1 MLLALDT
8 GERFAFDLA
17 DGPAKLEWLHARPLP
32 AVDAWMYT
40 RSLDELGLS
49 AGAISEDSQGSLLPL
64 PNGAFRIDFGR
75 GETAWT
81 VGSTA
86 AGPLRSLKVPKRDRC
101 RRLQVQN
108 LLVAGEA
115 SSALGATSLGDGR
128 MMLVLTTNE
137 LWVAS
142 ASEVQRV
149 AVVGLSDFLVSA
161 VALGADGTLYLGSEE
176 GSLAR
181 GTLTG
186 TTVNAA
192 LLGNCRPGITQ
203 LAVGPRGEVF
213 AISLDS
219 DAGTTQMVRLE
230 GTDCVTVG
238 DFPFSAAID
247 TRGGVVAPSERV
259 AYGGHS
265 SSPFVYAYDHGAVK
279 REQPGELNELILALS
294 DDGSG
299 GLFVGTGRGSIIHR
313 ASGRWNRL
321 FSFDSDEGITALIA
335 IPGGLLFGTVSGA
348 VGYYTQADGL
358 CRSKDVSVPNRPVAV
373 APTQSGGWL
382 FSGARP
388 LGAGPTQI
396 GIVHFAN

>member
-64 PNGAFRIDFGR
+64 PNGAFRIDFAR

-86 AGPLRSLKVPKRDRC
+86 AGPLRSLKVLKRDRC

-176 GSLAR
+176 GS
-181 GTLTG
+181 
-186 TTVNAA
+186 
-192 LLGNCRPGITQ
+192 
-203 LAVGPRGEVF
+203 
-213 AISLDS
+213 
-219 DAGTTQMVRLE
+219 
-230 GTDCVTVG
+230 
-238 DFPFSAAID
+238 
-247 TRGGVVAPSERV
+247 
-259 AYGGHS
+259 
-265 SSPFVYAYDHGAVK
+265 
-279 REQPGELNELILALS
+279 
-294 DDGSG
+294 
-299 GLFVGTGRGSIIHR
+299 
-313 ASGRWNRL
+313 
-321 FSFDSDEGITALIA
+321 
-335 IPGGLLFGTVSGA
+335 
-348 VGYYTQADGL
+348 
-358 CRSKDVSVPNRPVAV
+358 
-373 APTQSGGWL
+373 
-382 FSGARP
+382 
-388 LGAGPTQI
+388 
-396 GIVHFAN
+396 